1 MISSSYPG
9 DGHSDHYSK
18 ERDRTPS
25 MKGSLS
31 GFFLRSTNRMRKI
44 ATRSMSGM
52 MGEEEDG
59 ISCHVAGLAL
69 FEGW

>member
-1 MISSSYPG
+1 
-9 DGHSDHYSK
+9 
-18 ERDRTPS
+18 